1 MQFTVLAIFY
11 EDMIHIL
18 ISSLLIHIISSLYL
32 VPERTLL
39 NSVLAFTLSVHALCS
54 HSADTPELNY
64 K

>member
-39 NSVLAFTLSVHALCS
+39 NSVLAFTLSVRALCS